1 VVVFSFYILK
11 KSEFLHYKKGKA
23 GAVFKISVPHYF
35 ILVKLLYPFLYYLF
49 KHTKKQFMP
58 RKKLERVKDL
68 DIAKTRLA
76 AITSI
81 SPTLDLGNGITAV
94 NYKTLIDKSLTSLAL
109 YNTTLSSID
118 ELYNKCLADIDKV
131 KDYSDRVLSGVASKY
146 SRESNE
152 YEMAG
157 GTKKSERKK
166 AVKKVASKTQ

>member
-1 VVVFSFYILK
+1 LRQIFYT
-11 KSEFLHYKKGKA
+11 SKA
-23 GAVFKISVPHYF
+23 A
-35 ILVKLLYPFLYYLF
+35 LPFLYNLF
-49 KHTKKQFMP
+49 KHTKKHFMP

-76 AITSI
+76 AVTSI
-81 SPTLDLGNGITAV
+81 SPTLDLGNGITAE

-118 ELYNKCLADIDKV
+118 ELYNKCLADINKV
-131 KDYSDRVLSGVASKY
+131 KDYSDRVLAGVASKY

-166 AVKKVASKTQ
+166 AVKKVTSKQL

>member
-1 VVVFSFYILK
+1 M
-11 KSEFLHYKKGKA
+11 A
-23 GAVFKISVPHYF
+23 
-35 ILVKLLYPFLYYLF
+35 
-49 KHTKKQFMP
+49 

-76 AITSI
+76 AVTSI
-81 SPTLDLGNGITAV
+81 SPTLDLGNGTTAA
-94 NYKTLIDKSLTSLAL
+94 NYKTLIDNSLSSLAL

-118 ELYNKCLADIDKV
+118 DLYNKCLGDIEKV
-131 KDYSDRVLSGVASKY
+131 KDYSDRVLAGVASKY

-166 AVKKVASKTQ
+166 AVKKIAAK

>member
-1 VVVFSFYILK
+1 MFFGNYYLLK
-11 KSEFLHYKKGKA
+11 KIKTNCMS
-23 GAVFKISVPHYF
+23 
-35 ILVKLLYPFLYYLF
+35 
-49 KHTKKQFMP
+49 

-94 NYKTLIDKSLTSLAL
+94 NYKTLIDKSLASLAL

-118 ELYNKCLADIDKV
+118 DLYNKCLADIEKV
-131 KDYSDRVLSGVASKY
+131 KDYSDRVLAGVASKY

-166 AVKKVASKTQ
+166 AVKKSAAKKV